1 MTSRMRW
8 VPRLLGLALFL
19 GALLVGWRFASENAG
34 SVRVHFVIGEIPEI
48 ALWKALLVAFAGGA
62 ACAGLGWLRLA
73 VKNGLMSRR
82 YRRMLGD
89 LESEIHQLRN
99 LPLVPD
105 PVTPS
110 DVPAGAIDASYP
122 RDPLGRGA

>member
-1 MTSRMRW
+1 MLTSKQDRMI
-8 VPRLLGLALFL
+8 LQDLAAQVAEIA
-19 GALLVGWRFASENAG
+19 ALPVQQET
-34 SVRVHFVIGEIPEI
+34 I
-48 ALWKALLVAFAGGA
+48 ALWKALLVAFAAGVV
-62 ACAGLGWLRLA
+62 CAGLGWLRLA
-73 VKNGLMSRR
+73 VKHGLMNRR

-99 LPLVPD
+99 LPLAPE

-110 DVPAGAIDASYP
+110 DVHAGAADASLP

>member
-1 MTSRMRW
+1 MRW
-8 VPRLLGLALFL
+8 LPRLLALALFL
-19 GALLVGWRFASENAG
+19 GALLVGWRFASENVG
-34 SVRVHFVIGEIPEI
+34 SVRVHFVIGEVAEI
-48 ALWKALLVAFAGGA
+48 ALWKALLVAFAAGA

-73 VKNGLMSRR
+73 VKSGLMNRR

-99 LPLVPD
+99 LPLAPD

-110 DVPAGAIDASYP
+110 DVPAGAADASLP

>member
-8 VPRLLGLALFL
+8 VSRLLGLALFV
-19 GALLVGWRFASENAG
+19 GALLVGWRFASENAS
-34 SVRVHFVIGEIPEI
+34 SVRVHFVIGEIAEI

-62 ACAGLGWLRLA
+62 VCAGLGRLRLA
-73 VKNGLMSRR
+73 VKHGLMNRR

-99 LPLVPD
+99 LPLAPE

-110 DVPAGAIDASYP
+110 DVPAGAADASLP